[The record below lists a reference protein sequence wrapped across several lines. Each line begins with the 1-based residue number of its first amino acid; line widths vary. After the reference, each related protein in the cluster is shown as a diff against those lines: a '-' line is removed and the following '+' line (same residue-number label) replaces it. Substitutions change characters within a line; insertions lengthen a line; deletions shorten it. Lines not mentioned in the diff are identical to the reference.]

1 MASFSVGI
9 LLLLLTIAALLPWT
23 GAWRCVSGASEADG
37 RSQCADYCHGFANA
51 SRNVWGAK
59 KCVSYHYQYDWR
71 ECHVQCEVVP
81 EGANVRVY
89 EYFPICQ
96 CQTAR
101 DRCTASGKTFC
112 TDNYSDGFCCTS
124 SERCEANPNK
134 ALRCISKCAGV
145 NCGAHGSCVAT
156 TGKCACTDGWR
167 GTLCATAP
175 SECYGVNCGA
185 HGSCSPA
192 NGVCVCRGGYSGGR
206 CQKPPATANKPNP
219 SSGGG
224 ASNCKRMMCRAEND
238 ETVERADASNSGGT
252 ISTCHF
258 YFQSRHIC
266 LLYWFIVSGG
276 AVAGIVI
283 ACVVVVVIVLVAALT
298 FVLVRRRQASAQA
311 ESNYDTLQ

>member
-1 MASFSVGI
+1 MASYSVAI

-23 GAWRCVSGASEADG
+23 GACASGTSEADG

-51 SRNVWGAK
+51 SRNIWGAK
-59 KCVSYHYQYDWR
+59 CVRYNYQYDWQK
-71 ECHVQCEVVP
+71 CHVQCQVVTD
-81 EGANVRVY
+81 GAGGVGAVY
-89 EYFPICQ
+89 EYFPICK
-96 CQTAR
+96 CQTSR
-101 DRCTASGKTFC
+101 DRCAAGGKTYC
-112 TDNYSDGFCCTS
+112 STTDYYGGLCCTS
-124 SERCEANPNK
+124 SERCEAVPNK
-134 ALRCISKCAGV
+134 APRCISMCAGV

-175 SECYGVNCGA
+175 SECYGVKCGA

-192 NGVCVCRGGYSGGR
+192 NGVCICRNGYSGVR
-206 CQKPPATANKPNP
+206 CQKPPAVANKPNL
-219 SSGGG
+219 SGGG
-224 ASNCKRMMCRAEND
+224 GAGNCKRMMCRAEND

-252 ISTCHF
+252 IHVIF
-258 YFQSRHIC
+258 YFQSQHIC

-311 ESNYDTLQ
+311 ESNYDTMQ